1 MKSLSVGGMIVL
13 EQFDH
18 PGRAIDRSD
27 HAFASKEIAGEGP
40 ATGRG
45 IQHDSARGRSDTPH
59 CRLREAGLR

>member
-18 PGRAIDRSD
+18 PGPAVDRSD
-27 HAFASKEIAGEGP
+27 RAFASKEIAGEGP
-40 ATGRG
+40 ATGRE
-45 IQHDSARGRSDTPH
+45 IQHDGARGRSGTPH